1 MGYDCYVRS
10 PRRVK
15 HEKKIIDMMPG
26 ELAWAVPWA
35 YHRVGEHECLHPS
48 YSASPTAGGTVQ
60 MRVYRGRTSGEYWV
74 IDQAGRVRK
83 VELAA
88 FECSPVPTAKT
99 LDETIAEKAGLQPAD
114 VAWLRLHGWEPDT
127 QGGAGMGAQIT
138 HPTTKKAVV
147 STARAGSVALLVLL
161 LSLSTLPWY
170 GAIGVALLVH
180 AMQVL
185 VGGVVANVESRRQ
198 LR

>member
-1 MGYDCYVRS
+1 MPQRS
-10 PRRVK
+10 GAPVAPPPRL
-15 HEKKIIDMMPG
+15 HPDAP
-26 ELAWAVPWA
+26 L
-35 YHRVGEHECLHPS
+35 RVGEHECLHPS